1 LLGAT
6 GPTTCA
12 VYATPFCPCSRW
24 PFFSRRRVFGL
35 ATNRRRARR
44 IDESAGPA
52 PYTLG
57 SGFSAISFS
66 NHRLASFSFTVF
78 CRSRADRFGKSTRSI
93 C

>member
-1 LLGAT
+1 MLGAT
-6 GPTTCA
+6 RPTTCA
-12 VYATPFCPCSRW
+12 AYSTPFCPWSRW
-24 PFFSRRRVFGL
+24 PSFSRRRVFGL

-44 IDESAGPA
+44 TDESAGPE

-57 SGFSAISFS
+57 RGFSAISLS

-78 CRSRADRFGKSTRSI
+78 CRRRADRFGKSTRSI